1 MNYQE
6 QAKQLG
12 YIRQDIDDLPA
23 NFFVS
28 WDWKEVWSNGEHT
41 IILKYRDGMSTF
53 RCSVIKDGSVY
64 YQGNSNNDLWMN
76 SVEDAEAKL
85 LQAMKEA

>member
-6 QAKQLG
+6 QAAQLG
-12 YIRQDIDDLPA
+12 YVQQDIDLPA
-23 NFFVS
+23 SFFES

-41 IILKYRDGMSTF
+41 ITMKYRDGMSTF
-53 RCSVIKDGSVY
+53 RCSIIKDGVVY
-64 YQGNSNNDLWMN
+64 YQGNSNNDPWMI
-76 SVEDAEAKL
+76 SEEDAEAKL

>member
-12 YIRQDIDDLPA
+12 YIQQDIDIPEH
-23 NFFVS
+23 FFER
-28 WDWKEVWSNGEHT
+28 WDWKEVWSNGKHT

-53 RCSVIKDGSVY
+53 KCSVIKDGAVY
-64 YQGNSNNDLWMN
+64 YKGNSNNDIWMK
-76 SVEDAEAKL
+76 SVEDAQDKL
-85 LQAMKEA
+85 LQAMKA

>member
-23 NFFVS
+23 SFFVS

-41 IILKYRDGMSTF
+41 ITMKYRDGMSTF
-53 RCSVIKDGSVY
+53 RCSIIKDGVVY
-64 YQGNSNNDLWMN
+64 YQGNSNNDICMN
-76 SVEDAEAKL
+76 GVEDAEAKL
-85 LQAMKEA
+85 LQAMKA

>member
-23 NFFVS
+23 SFFES

-41 IILKYRDGMSTF
+41 ITMKYRDGMSTF
-53 RCSVIKDGSVY
+53 RCSIIKDGVVY
-64 YQGNSNNDLWMN
+64 YQGNSNNDICMN
-76 SVEDAEAKL
+76 GVEDAEAKL
-85 LQAMKEA
+85 LQAMKA